1 MAEVS
6 TENSAAS
13 SGNRTTSTFVKRRHG
28 ELNLWMREARMG
40 EAVIVVCGRV
50 RFRTIESSPH
60 GEAREKRVETC
71 AILAPVGEEYD
82 DRHHLTA
89 SIAHLT
95 RERRRVQVFDV
106 LVAFVLGR
114 SDGDE
119 KGCARVSA
127 YHRDRACVWAR
138 RAIRPANTAKYV
150 IISLLSAKYM
160 STARP
165 ALPNISSLS
174 TISVAVT
181 ALRAFETMATTTRM
195 MISASYA
202 RVAAHVSTH

>member
-119 KGCARVSA
+119 KG
-127 YHRDRACVWAR
+127 
-138 RAIRPANTAKYV
+138 
-150 IISLLSAKYM
+150 
-160 STARP
+160 
-165 ALPNISSLS
+165 
-174 TISVAVT
+174 
-181 ALRAFETMATTTRM
+181 
-195 MISASYA
+195 
-202 RVAAHVSTH
+202 

>member
-60 GEAREKRVETC
+60 REAREKRVEAC
-71 AILAPVGEEYD
+71 AILAPVGEED
-82 DRHHLTA
+82 DNRHHLTA

-95 RERRRVQVFDV
+95 RERRRVEILNV
-106 LVAFVLGR
+106 LVAVELGR

-119 KGCARVSA
+119 KCCASA
-127 YHRDRACVWAR
+127 SRAHHRD
-138 RAIRPANTAKYV
+138 
-150 IISLLSAKYM
+150 
-160 STARP
+160 
-165 ALPNISSLS
+165 
-174 TISVAVT
+174 
-181 ALRAFETMATTTRM
+181 
-195 MISASYA
+195 
-202 RVAAHVSTH
+202 